1 METVLRSASREV
13 VIGPQQPFCII
24 GERIN
29 PTGRKIFQEQ
39 LRRGD
44 LSRIEIDVAQQ
55 VAGGA
60 MVLDVNMG
68 APLADE
74 AELMVAAVK
83 LIQGL
88 TDLPLCIDS
97 SIIEVLDAGLAAYQ
111 GKALVNS
118 VTAEDER
125 LEAILPLV
133 KKYGAAVIAL
143 PNDEEE
149 IPEDPRKRLDLARK
163 IIHVA
168 TGRFGI
174 PAEDIVID
182 PLAMPVGADTSLVVK
197 TMETISLLREEFG
210 VNTTLGASNVSFGM
224 PDRHAIGAAFLP
236 MAITSGL
243 TSAILDAR
251 APQIVRAV
259 QAADLL
265 LDRDPWGASWIAA
278 HRAQQAA
285 QAQHRPRRDH
295 GAARDGR
302 CGRQHAALNSPQRKP
317 ARRAPP
323 RRCQYDGASAD
334 GVFTDGPVRVDL
346 RFEPSG
352 RQVRVPA
359 GVSVFDAASWNGI
372 AIDSTCGGHGTCKK
386 CKVRMLDG
394 AAAPSALDIRAF
406 SPDELRDGW
415 RLACRVLADG
425 DARIDVPP
433 LATRPK
439 AATVGVGRQVI
450 LRPAVQKRYLELDEP
465 SLADQRS
472 DIERILDGVDDLE
485 LRPDL
490 HAVRVAGRALRAAD
504 FKVTAVIVDEVL
516 IDVQPGDTSGRLFG
530 IAFDLG
536 TTTVVATLL
545 DLSTGTP
552 VAVASALNQQQ
563 PFGADVI
570 TRISATMMDPD
581 TLARLTALAQQTLAE
596 LAAEVCAAGGID
608 PAEVYEVALA
618 GNATMT
624 HIVLGID
631 PEPLGVAPF
640 ILATRLLPEVLAA
653 ELGLPAHPRAR
664 AVIFPPFGAY
674 VGGDITAGLL
684 ASGMDRDARTRLF
697 IDIGTNCEI
706 VLGNRDWL
714 LATAAPAGPAFE
726 GAAIRCGMRAADGA
740 IEVVTMTPDGLEL
753 KVIGDTEPAGLCG
766 SGLVDA
772 VTGLVRLGLLDS
784 SGRLVS
790 EERAAELAP
799 GLADRLTQLG
809 AERVFVLHWLG
820 EPGNVSRSV
829 YLSQRDVRELQFAKA
844 AIATGWRILL
854 EEAGLE
860 PGDIQQVL
868 LAGSFG
874 SYLSPANA
882 IRIGLVPDIPV
893 LRVVSAGNV
902 AGEGAKMALL
912 SVRERAGGLALL
924 EEVRYVELSDRA
936 DFNDRFVDQLAFPD

>member
-1 METVLRSASREV
+1 MVPPDTAAAGDSMQRS
-13 VIGPQQPFCII
+13 I
-24 GERIN
+24 
-29 PTGRKIFQEQ
+29 
-39 LRRGD
+39 RRNENRHGALPHDGAHGD
-44 LSRIEIDVAQQ
+44 
-55 VAGGA
+55 
-60 MVLDVNMG
+60 
-68 APLADE
+68 
-74 AELMVAAVK
+74 
-83 LIQGL
+83 
-88 TDLPLCIDS
+88 
-97 SIIEVLDAGLAAYQ
+97 
-111 GKALVNS
+111 
-118 VTAEDER
+118 
-125 LEAILPLV
+125 
-133 KKYGAAVIAL
+133 GAAVA
-143 PNDEEE
+143 
-149 IPEDPRKRLDLARK
+149 
-163 IIHVA
+163 
-168 TGRFGI
+168 
-174 PAEDIVID
+174 
-182 PLAMPVGADTSLVVK
+182 
-197 TMETISLLREEFG
+197 
-210 VNTTLGASNVSFGM
+210 
-224 PDRHAIGAAFLP
+224 
-236 MAITSGL
+236 
-243 TSAILDAR
+243 
-251 APQIVRAV
+251 
-259 QAADLL
+259 
-265 LDRDPWGASWIAA
+265 
-278 HRAQQAA
+278 
-285 QAQHRPRRDH
+285 
-295 GAARDGR
+295 
-302 CGRQHAALNSPQRKP
+302 
-317 ARRAPP
+317 
-323 RRCQYDGASAD
+323 
-334 GVFTDGPVRVDL
+334 DGPVRVDL

-490 HAVRVAGRALRAAD
+490 HALRVAGRALRAAD

-653 ELGLPAHPRAR
+653 ELGIPAHPRAR

-882 IRIGLVPDIPV
+882 IRLGLVPDIPV

-936 DFNDRFVDQLAFPD
+936 DFNDRFVDQLAFPG